1 MKVYIVLEEVAEGVL
16 LKDEI
21 RNVFSTR
28 EKAKLWIAKQREDSN
43 VFLWIGERIV
53 N

>member
-16 LKDEI
+16 FKDEI

-28 EKAKLWIAKQREDSN
+28 EKAKLWIAKQREEAN
-43 VFLWIGERIV
+43 VFLWIDERIV

>member
-1 MKVYIVLEEVAEGVL
+1 MKVYIVLEEVAEGAL

-21 RNVFSTR
+21 RNVFSTQ
-28 EKAKLWIAKQREDSN
+28 EKAKLWIAKQREEYN
-43 VFLWIGERIV
+43 VFLWIDERIV

>member
-21 RNVFSTR
+21 RNVFSTQ
-28 EKAKLWIAKQREDSN
+28 EKAKLWIAKQREEAN
-43 VFLWIGERIV
+43 VFLWIDERIV